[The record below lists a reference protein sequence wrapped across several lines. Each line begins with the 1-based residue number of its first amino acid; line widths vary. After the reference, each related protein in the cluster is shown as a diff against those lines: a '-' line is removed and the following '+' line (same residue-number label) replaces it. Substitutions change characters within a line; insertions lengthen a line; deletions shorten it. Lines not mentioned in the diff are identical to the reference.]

1 MKREK
6 LHTIGFVALGRGRSA
21 TRNISARAFGLFLT
35 LSLFM
40 PMLPISAYGQEET
53 TSKQSDY
60 PWKNIKIG
68 EGVLNIDGAY
78 RLRGEAQQGFNI
90 KTYGTGTTED
100 FLLSRLRLDLD
111 LRFHDTFRLHLQ
123 IQDAEETGVSFK
135 DSDFSP
141 GNNPFHDSF
150 DINQAYIEFSL
161 LRDTSVK
168 AGRQSLSFGDRRV
181 FGPGDWSNTGRYAWD
196 AILIRHNNN
205 YIDSN
210 WIAGRYVIHD
220 PHTWPNQQ
228 INGVTAL
235 ATYNTIKNLPFQL
248 DFFYVLKYDD
258 RGITKGEMSTG
269 NLNSHNIGFRIGN
282 KTGPWNYD
290 AMMVKE
296 FGKWASDTIDAYGMV
311 FTLGYTFDTAWKP
324 HLIGQYI
331 IGSGDGNPRDGKHGT
346 FDGLFGG
353 ADTVLYGWMNFF
365 FWENLR
371 EHRLDLIL
379 NPMKSL
385 TLRGEYHYFTLDK
398 ARDAWYFPGNVE
410 RRDNTG
416 RSGRELGHEIDLTAK
431 KNITDHFEILGG
443 YCFFIP
449 GEFIRNTGKSP
460 VARWYFLQTT
470 FYF

>member
-1 MKREK
+1 
-6 LHTIGFVALGRGRSA
+6 
-21 TRNISARAFGLFLT
+21 
-35 LSLFM
+35 
-40 PMLPISAYGQEET
+40 
-53 TSKQSDY
+53 
-60 PWKNIKIG
+60 
-68 EGVLNIDGAY
+68 
-78 RLRGEAQQGFNI
+78 
-90 KTYGTGTTED
+90 
-100 FLLSRLRLDLD
+100 
-111 LRFHDTFRLHLQ
+111 LQ

-141 GNNPFHDSF
+141 GNNPFHDPF
-150 DINQAYIEFSL
+150 DINQVYIEL
-161 LRDTSVK
+161 PLRGNTCMK

-196 AILIRHNNN
+196 AILVRHNDN

-210 WIAGRYVIHD
+210 WIAGRYTIHD
-220 PHTWPNQQ
+220 PDVWPNQQ
-228 INGVTAL
+228 INGVTGL

-248 DFFYVLKYDD
+248 DLFYVLKYDN
-258 RGITKGEMSTG
+258 RGITKGERSTG
-269 NLNSHNIGFRIGN
+269 NINSHNMGFRIGGE
-282 KTGPWNYD
+282 TRQWNYD
-290 AMMVKE
+290 TMIVKE
-296 FGKWASDTIDAYGMV
+296 FGKWASDTVDAYGMV
-311 FTLGYTFDTAWKP
+311 FTLGYTFDTAWKL

-331 IGSGDGNPRDGKHGT
+331 IGSGDSNPRDGKHGT

-371 EHRLDLIL
+371 EHRLDLVLI
-379 NPMKSL
+379 PQKSL
-385 TLRGEYHYFTLDK
+385 TLRAEYHYFTLDK

-410 RRDNTG
+410 RRDETG

-449 GEFIRNTGKSP
+449 GEFVKNTGKSP
-460 VARWYFLQTT
+460 LGQWYFLQTT